1 MKKILEKSTWKHGI
15 KNDKLLKLL
24 RNSTYEYRF
33 WKTNSL
39 PTRRCQRRQSSI
51 IEITNKQELFE
62 DELEKS
68 YDEGY
73 SEGYKDGKADGEDET
88 ESDGYQDGY
97 SDGYEKAKAE
107 FESPNIEKLKKEI
120 EDEYYQKGYISTD
133 VYYQKIIPNREPNF
147 ENQNDIAHDDLP
159 F

>member
-1 MKKILEKSTWKHGI
+1 MSNYLKYYEIQHTNTDFEKLIHYLQDAVKENKLKITKEVVDT
-15 KNDKLLKLL
+15 
-24 RNSTYEYRF
+24 
-33 WKTNSL
+33 
-39 PTRRCQRRQSSI
+39 I

-73 SEGYKDGKADGEDET
+73 SEGYKDGKADGEEEASEDDYN
-88 ESDGYQDGY
+88 DGYNEGY
-97 SDGYEKAKAE
+97 SDGYKKAKAE

-147 ENQNDIAHDDLP
+147 NNKKDISPDDLP

>member
-1 MKKILEKSTWKHGI
+1 MSNYLNYYEIQHTNTDFENLIHYLQDAVKENKLKITKEVVDT
-15 KNDKLLKLL
+15 
-24 RNSTYEYRF
+24 
-33 WKTNSL
+33 
-39 PTRRCQRRQSSI
+39 I

-73 SEGYKDGKADGEDET
+73 SEGYKDGKDDGKEDAE
-88 ESDGYQDGY
+88 EDAYSDGYNEGY

-120 EDEYYQKGYISTD
+120 EDKYYQKGYISTD
-133 VYYQKIIPNREPNF
+133 VYYQKIIPNRKPNF
-147 ENQNDIAHDDLP
+147 DNKDIAPDDLP

>member
-1 MKKILEKSTWKHGI
+1 MSDYLNYYEIQHPNTDFEKLINYLQDAI
-15 KNDKLLKLL
+15 KENKLQITKEVVD
-24 RNSTYEYRF
+24 N
-33 WKTNSL
+33 
-39 PTRRCQRRQSSI
+39 I
-51 IEITNKQELFE
+51 INITNKQELFE

-73 SEGYKDGKADGEDET
+73 SEGYKDGKTDGEDEA
-88 ESDGYQDGY
+88 ESDAYQDGY

-147 ENQNDIAHDDLP
+147 DNKKDIAPDDLP

>member
-1 MKKILEKSTWKHGI
+1 MSDYLNYYEIQHPNTDFEKLIHYLQDAVKENKLKITKEVVDT
-15 KNDKLLKLL
+15 
-24 RNSTYEYRF
+24 
-33 WKTNSL
+33 
-39 PTRRCQRRQSSI
+39 I
-51 IEITNKQELFE
+51 IEITNKQELFK

-68 YDEGY
+68 YDKGY
-73 SEGYKDGKADGEDET
+73 SEGYKDGKADGEYEA

-97 SDGYEKAKAE
+97 SDGYEKAKDE

-133 VYYQKIIPNREPNF
+133 VYYQKIVPNREPNF
-147 ENQNDIAHDDLP
+147 DNKKDIAPDDLP

>member
-1 MKKILEKSTWKHGI
+1 MSDYLKYYEIQHTNTDFEKLINYLQDAVKEKK
-15 KNDKLLKLL
+15 LKITKEVVD
-24 RNSTYEYRF
+24 N
-33 WKTNSL
+33 
-39 PTRRCQRRQSSI
+39 I
-51 IEITNKQELFE
+51 IEITNKQKLFE

-73 SEGYKDGKADGEDET
+73 SEGYSEGYKDGKADGEDEA
-88 ESDGYQDGY
+88 ESDAYQDGY

-107 FESPNIEKLKKEI
+107 FENPNIEKLKKEI

-147 ENQNDIAHDDLP
+147 DNKKDIAPDDLP

>member
-1 MKKILEKSTWKHGI
+1 MSDYLNYYEIQHPNTDFEKLIHYLQDAVKENKLKITKEVVDT
-15 KNDKLLKLL
+15 
-24 RNSTYEYRF
+24 
-33 WKTNSL
+33 
-39 PTRRCQRRQSSI
+39 I

-73 SEGYKDGKADGEDET
+73 SEGYKDGKADGEEEASEDDYN
-88 ESDGYQDGY
+88 DGYNKGY

-107 FESPNIEKLKKEI
+107 FENPNIEKLKKEI

-147 ENQNDIAHDDLP
+147 NNKKDISPDDLP

>member
-1 MKKILEKSTWKHGI
+1 MSKYLNYYEIQHTNTDFENLIHYLQDVVKE
-15 KNDKLLKLL
+15 NKLQITKEVVD
-24 RNSTYEYRF
+24 T
-33 WKTNSL
+33 
-39 PTRRCQRRQSSI
+39 I

-73 SEGYKDGKADGEDET
+73 SEGYKDGKADGEDEA

-147 ENQNDIAHDDLP
+147 NNQNNISTDDLP

>member
-1 MKKILEKSTWKHGI
+1 MSDYLNYYEIQHPNTDFEKLIHYLQDAVKENKLKITKEVVDT
-15 KNDKLLKLL
+15 
-24 RNSTYEYRF
+24 
-33 WKTNSL
+33 
-39 PTRRCQRRQSSI
+39 I
-51 IEITNKQELFE
+51 IENTNKQELFE

-73 SEGYKDGKADGEDET
+73 SEGYKDGKADSEDEA

-97 SDGYEKAKAE
+97 SDGYEKAKDE

-133 VYYQKIIPNREPNF
+133 VYYQKIVPNREPNF
-147 ENQNDIAHDDLP
+147 DNKKDIAPDDLP

>member
-1 MKKILEKSTWKHGI
+1 MSDYLNYYEIQHTNTDFENLIHYLQDAIKEGNLQIKKEVV
-15 KNDKLLKLL
+15 DD
-24 RNSTYEYRF
+24 
-33 WKTNSL
+33 
-39 PTRRCQRRQSSI
+39 I
-51 IEITNKQELFE
+51 IEITNKQKLFE

-73 SEGYKDGKADGEDET
+73 SEGYKDGKADGEDEA
-88 ESDGYQDGY
+88 EEDAYSDGYNEGH

-107 FESPNIEKLKKEI
+107 FESPNIKKLKKEI
-120 EDEYYQKGYISTD
+120 EDEYYKKGYISTD

-147 ENQNDIAHDDLP
+147 DNKKDVAPDDLP

>member
-1 MKKILEKSTWKHGI
+1 MSNYLKYYEIQHTNTDFEKLINYLQDAVKE
-15 KNDKLLKLL
+15 NKLQITKEVVD
-24 RNSTYEYRF
+24 N
-33 WKTNSL
+33 
-39 PTRRCQRRQSSI
+39 I
-51 IEITNKQELFE
+51 INITNKQELFE

-68 YDEGY
+68 YDEDY
-73 SEGYKDGKADGEDET
+73 SEGYKDGKADGEDEA
-88 ESDGYQDGY
+88 ESDAYQDGY

-147 ENQNDIAHDDLP
+147 DNKKDIAPDDLP

>member
-1 MKKILEKSTWKHGI
+1 MSKYLNYYEIQHTNTDFENLIHYLQYAVKENKVKITKEVVDT
-15 KNDKLLKLL
+15 
-24 RNSTYEYRF
+24 
-33 WKTNSL
+33 
-39 PTRRCQRRQSSI
+39 I

-73 SEGYKDGKADGEDET
+73 SEGYKDGKVDGKEDAE
-88 ESDGYQDGY
+88 EDAYSDGYNEGH

-107 FESPNIEKLKKEI
+107 FEKPDIESLKL
-120 EDEYYQKGYISTD
+120 EYYNKGYRNGQYHIN
-133 VYYQKIIPNREPNF
+133 I
-147 ENQNDIAHDDLP
+147 QNDIAPDDLP

>member
-1 MKKILEKSTWKHGI
+1 MSKYLNYYEIQHTNTDFENLIHYLQDAVKENKLKITKEVVDT
-15 KNDKLLKLL
+15 
-24 RNSTYEYRF
+24 
-33 WKTNSL
+33 
-39 PTRRCQRRQSSI
+39 I

-73 SEGYKDGKADGEDET
+73 SEGYKNGKADGEDKA
-88 ESDGYQDGY
+88 ESDAYQDGY

-107 FESPNIEKLKKEI
+107 FEKPDIESLKL
-120 EDEYYQKGYISTD
+120 EYYNKGYRNGQYHINI
-133 VYYQKIIPNREPNF
+133 QK
-147 ENQNDIAHDDLP
+147 DIAPDDLP

>member
-1 MKKILEKSTWKHGI
+1 MSDYLEYYEIQHTNTDFEKLINYLQDAVKEKK
-15 KNDKLLKLL
+15 LKITKEVVD
-24 RNSTYEYRF
+24 N
-33 WKTNSL
+33 
-39 PTRRCQRRQSSI
+39 I
-51 IEITNKQELFE
+51 IEITNKQKLFE

-73 SEGYKDGKADGEDET
+73 SEGYKDGKA
-88 ESDGYQDGY
+88 
-97 SDGYEKAKAE
+97 E
-107 FESPNIEKLKKEI
+107 FENPNIEKLKKEI

-147 ENQNDIAHDDLP
+147 DNKKDIAPDDLP

>member
-1 MKKILEKSTWKHGI
+1 MSDYLNYYEIQHTNTDFENLIHYLQDAVKEGNLQIKKEVVDG
-15 KNDKLLKLL
+15 
-24 RNSTYEYRF
+24 
-33 WKTNSL
+33 
-39 PTRRCQRRQSSI
+39 I

-73 SEGYKDGKADGEDET
+73 SEGYKDGEDEA

-120 EDEYYQKGYISTD
+120 EDEYYQKGYISAD
-133 VYYQKIIPNREPNF
+133 VYYQKIVPNRKSNF
-147 ENQNDIAHDDLP
+147 KNKKDITPDDLP

>member
-1 MKKILEKSTWKHGI
+1 MSDYLNYYEIQHPNTDFEKLIHYLQDAVKENKLKITKEVVDT
-15 KNDKLLKLL
+15 
-24 RNSTYEYRF
+24 
-33 WKTNSL
+33 
-39 PTRRCQRRQSSI
+39 I

-73 SEGYKDGKADGEDET
+73 SEGYKDGKADGEEEASEDDYN
-88 ESDGYQDGY
+88 DGYNEGY

-147 ENQNDIAHDDLP
+147 NNKKDISPDDLP

>member
-1 MKKILEKSTWKHGI
+1 MSDYLKYYEIQHTNTDFEKLINYLQDAVKEKK
-15 KNDKLLKLL
+15 LKITKEVVD
-24 RNSTYEYRF
+24 N
-33 WKTNSL
+33 
-39 PTRRCQRRQSSI
+39 I
-51 IEITNKQELFE
+51 IEITNKQKLFE

-73 SEGYKDGKADGEDET
+73 SEGYKDGKADGEDEA
-88 ESDGYQDGY
+88 ESDAYQDGY

-107 FESPNIEKLKKEI
+107 FENPNIEKLKKEI

-147 ENQNDIAHDDLP
+147 DNKKDIAPDDLP

>member
-1 MKKILEKSTWKHGI
+1 MSDYLNYYEIQHPNTDFEKLIHYLQDAVKENKLKITKEVVDT
-15 KNDKLLKLL
+15 
-24 RNSTYEYRF
+24 
-33 WKTNSL
+33 
-39 PTRRCQRRQSSI
+39 I

-73 SEGYKDGKADGEDET
+73 SEDYKDGKADSEDEA

-97 SDGYEKAKAE
+97 SDGYEKAKDE

-133 VYYQKIIPNREPNF
+133 VYYQKIVPNREPNF
-147 ENQNDIAHDDLP
+147 DNKKDIAPDDLP